1 MDRRNSHVAALLER
15 LGRLLAT
22 EAHAEGLLPVHWEAL
37 RYIDRA
43 NRFSRTTGAL
53 VAYLGITKG
62 TVSQTVKALESKGL
76 VTKRADSA
84 DRRRVQLALTAKGR
98 RVLRADPLKL
108 TEGAIASLNDSA
120 SKGLAKGLEVLL
132 SNRLL
137 AQRRRPFG
145 LCRDCRYFARR
156 HKEGRP
162 SYCGLLKEPLSE
174 DDAVAICQEQ
184 EPASAG

>member
-1 MDRRNSHVAALLER
+1 MQRRDSHIAALLER

-22 EAHAEGLLPVHWEAL
+22 EAHADGLLPVHWEAL

-43 NRFSRTTGAL
+43 NRFSRTAGAL

-76 VTKRADSA
+76 VKKRADA
-84 DRRRVQLALTAKGR
+84 TDRRRVRLALTAKGR
-98 RVLRADPLKL
+98 RVLNADPLKL
-108 TEGAIASLNDSA
+108 TEDAVASLNESDNS
-120 SKGLAKGLEVLL
+120 GLAEGLEALL
-132 SNRLL
+132 STRLL
-137 AQRRRPFG
+137 AQQRRPFG

-162 SYCGLLKEPLSE
+162 SYCQLLAEPLSNE
-174 DDAVAICQEQ
+174 DALAICHEQ
-184 EPASAG
+184 QPLSVG